1 MINMKILTTI
11 LLVCFFISA
20 NAQDATIQYEPP
32 YIKITLQTKQ
42 NVWKN
47 KTITVQNSLTC
58 DSSGSVS
65 YRNDWKAC
73 FRSLARYMKM
83 WNDIQVAAMRVADLM
98 NDDGSSNSPELLRQA
113 IANYKATLNKYG
125 VTIGYFSR

>member
-1 MINMKILTTI
+1 MRKLLIIAFILTAITA
-11 LLVCFFISA
+11 S
-20 NAQDATIQYEPP
+20 AQDATIQYDPP
-32 YIKITLQTKQ
+32 YVKVSLQTKQ
-42 NVWKN
+42 TVRRN
-47 KTITVQNSLTC
+47 KTITVQNVLKC
-58 DSSGSVS
+58 DSTGSVT

-98 NDDGSSNSPELLRQA
+98 NDDGTSNSPELLRQA